1 MSPSVARPWATSGSA
16 PRAGP
21 TRTGTAPSIRTR
33 SRPGTAWPTSPAASR
48 RWRSTPV
55 SIACRPTRRSHPGA
69 ATVPPGFLFAWKASR
84 YITHNKKLKDAADSL
99 DYLFERTKGLGD
111 KLGPIL
117 FQLPPNL
124 HRDDAR
130 LEAFLDLLP
139 ARHRYSIEFRH
150 PGWYADEV
158 LAMLKARNIALCISD
173 HHHAPAPWE
182 ATADFIYLR
191 GHGPGG
197 RYHGR
202 YGEAALRDWAAHIR
216 RWGKDRDVFVYFDND
231 IKSAAPRDAEQLI
244 GLLGEA

>member
-1 MSPSVARPWATSGSA
+1 MGDVRIGTSGWA
-16 PRAGP
+16 YKDWNGP
-21 TRTGTAPSIRTR
+21 FYPDEVKARDRLAYISGRF
-33 SRPGTAWPTSPAASR
+33 PTLEINASFYRMPTDKAVASWRDQTPAD
-48 RWRSTPV
+48 
-55 SIACRPTRRSHPGA
+55 
-69 ATVPPGFLFAWKASR
+69 FLFAWKASR

>member
-1 MSPSVARPWATSGSA
+1 MSGILEGWNKATPERFKLTLKAPKRITHDARLRDCGDRVQQFFET
-16 PRAGP
+16 
-21 TRTGTAPSIRTR
+21 
-33 SRPGTAWPTSPAASR
+33 
-48 RWRSTPV
+48 
-55 SIACRPTRRSHPGA
+55 A
-69 ATVPPGFLFAWKASR
+69 AT
-84 YITHNKKLKDAADSL
+84 
-99 DYLFERTKGLGD
+99 LGP
-111 KLGPIL
+111 KLGALL